1 MTVKQDEPV
10 MAGQPMLIVFNGNA
24 QHSVG
29 SSGHSTKECT

>member
-10 MAGQPMLIVFNGNA
+10 MAGQPMLIVNGDA